1 MCPCKYSFVGGVFLP
16 FDSKNGPQ
24 AELMETFKRTNISAA
39 KDPGRAGKDS
49 STLDSHTDLCT
60 IQKLEDMLAP
70 CFSMA
75 IVWVSGKNGVA
86 SFDTN

>member
-1 MCPCKYSFVGGVFLP
+1 MAFGSVFHRGERKVGVPLQVYSFVGGVFLP

-24 AELMETFKRTNISAA
+24 AELMETFKKTNLSAA

-70 CFSMA
+70 CF
-75 IVWVSGKNGVA
+75 
-86 SFDTN
+86 

>member
-1 MCPCKYSFVGGVFLP
+1 
-16 FDSKNGPQ
+16 
-24 AELMETFKRTNISAA
+24 METFKKTNLSAA

-60 IQKLEDMLAP
+60 VQKLEDMLAP

-75 IVWVSGKNGVA
+75 IV
-86 SFDTN
+86 